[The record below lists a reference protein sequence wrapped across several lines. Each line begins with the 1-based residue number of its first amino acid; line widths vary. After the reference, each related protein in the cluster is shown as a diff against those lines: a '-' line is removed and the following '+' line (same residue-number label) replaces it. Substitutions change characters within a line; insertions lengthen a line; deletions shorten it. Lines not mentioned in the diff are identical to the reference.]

1 VAWFLGPPGDWTPP
15 NSLTAFLEAGP
26 RPVYVGFGSMSS
38 RRPEET
44 TELILQALAEAKQ
57 RAVLLSGWS
66 GLRTANLP
74 DTVFMLDS
82 IPFSWLFPRVAAV
95 IHHGGAGTTAA
106 GLRAGVPSL
115 VVPFFGDQFFWG
127 RRVAALGV
135 GPEPIPR
142 KELTAERLARAIE
155 RALTDQSMR
164 QRSADLGASIQAE
177 DGVARAVAVVQRMR
191 QR

>member
-1 VAWFLGPPGDWTPP
+1 
-15 NSLTAFLEAGP
+15 
-26 RPVYVGFGSMSS
+26 MSS